1 MKKEKE
7 NIFLHIINDNYKT
20 SKKKQSEHGD
30 VTGKAIL
37 STELQQKNASV
48 LEKLRR
54 MHEDFPTQSM
64 DALDVSELYASYQK
78 LVIKEQQLMDR
89 KEDLLSKE
97 QDLRKR
103 LLREIDNKNKEINAL
118 QIEISVLQNKCE
130 EISRELEYP
139 NETTISKLVG
149 NREI

>member
-20 SKKKQSEHGD
+20 SKKKQSEHSD

-48 LEKLRR
+48 LEKLRN
-54 MHEDFPTQSM
+54 MHEDFPTESMESM
-64 DALDVSELYASYQK
+64 DSLDVSELYASYQK
-78 LVIKEQQLMDR
+78 LVTIEQELLDR
-89 KEDLLSKE
+89 KEDVLSKE

-103 LLREIDNKNKEINAL
+103 LISEIDNKNKKINAL
-118 QIEISVLQNKCE
+118 QIEISALQNKCE

-139 NETTISKLVG
+139 NR
-149 NREI
+149 N

>member
-20 SKKKQSEHGD
+20 SKKKQVEHGD

-48 LEKLRR
+48 LEKLRN
-54 MHEDFPTQSM
+54 MHEDFATQPMESM
-64 DALDVSELYASYQK
+64 DSLDVSELYASYQK
-78 LVIKEQQLMDR
+78 LVTIEQELLDR

-103 LLREIDNKNKEINAL
+103 LISEIDTKNKKINAL
-118 QIEISVLQNKCE
+118 QIEIAVLQNKCE

-139 NETTISKLVG
+139 NR
-149 NREI
+149 N